1 MTEGPTGGPVDA
13 TLIDGVTHYDH
24 ETHVQTQAVL
34 ACVQQI
40 YADEAWT
47 VQVLAAAVIAE
58 HQLDNGLD
66 PRLVAET
73 LKDGLKGRMIR

>member
-1 MTEGPTGGPVDA
+1 MDGMTVMPTSV
-13 TLIDGVTHYDH
+13 TLLDGVTHVDH

-58 HQLDNGLD
+58 HQLDHGLD

-73 LKDGLKGRMIR
+73 LKDGLKKRMIKP